1 MLDYL
6 LRCEGSR
13 VIKLL
18 RYFFHKTRWTW
29 PCVTNASKDVTV
41 VELDALIRLGT
52 SSVSRLAWPIYT
64 RKSCTESRHLI
75 SEMPLGHE
83 FLNGYKSNFFHK
95 RSHFYPVTDLEA
107 DGSKFHVFRFEL
119 NILCLKS
126 VALYAFWPSES
137 QLTQLHSFRVVFTD
151 KNLEMYVF
159 LGIET
164 CLNKK
169 GIRSL
174 SYDYEWV
181 PMKWTIS
188 VEILSDLVGPGLSSI
203 KAEVS

>member
-1 MLDYL
+1 
-6 LRCEGSR
+6 
-13 VIKLL
+13 
-18 RYFFHKTRWTW
+18 
-29 PCVTNASKDVTV
+29 
-41 VELDALIRLGT
+41 
-52 SSVSRLAWPIYT
+52 
-64 RKSCTESRHLI
+64 
-75 SEMPLGHE
+75 MPLGHE

-107 DGSKFHVFRFEL
+107 DDSKFHVFHFEL

-174 SYDYEWV
+174 SYDYE
-181 PMKWTIS
+181 
-188 VEILSDLVGPGLSSI
+188 
-203 KAEVS
+203 